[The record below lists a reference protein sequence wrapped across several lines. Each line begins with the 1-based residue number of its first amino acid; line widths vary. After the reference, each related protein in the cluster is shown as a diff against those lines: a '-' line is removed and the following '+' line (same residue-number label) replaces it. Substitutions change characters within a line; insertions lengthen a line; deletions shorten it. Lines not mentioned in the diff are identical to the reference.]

1 MSDAVQVAIISGI
14 FTLIPTLIAIFQS
27 AKKNREKINN
37 KIDAIDKK
45 LDNHIKED
53 EWGNMKQVRS
63 RILRFSND
71 VCRGESF
78 SEEYWNNILDNI
90 DDYEQY
96 CKAHSDFLNNKG
108 ELAIKFIKEEYLE
121 VKKNDMFLIQN
132 SK

>member
-1 MSDAVQVAIISGI
+1 MSDAVQVAIISGL

-37 KIDAIDKK
+37 KIDAMDKK

-53 EWGNMKQVRS
+53 EWGTMKQVRS

-71 VCRGESF
+71 VCRGEHF

-96 CKAHSDFLNNKG
+96 CKVHSDFLNNKG
-108 ELAIKFIKEEYLE
+108 ELAIKFIKDEYLE
-121 VKKNDMFLIQN
+121 VKKNNTFLIQN
-132 SK
+132 TK